1 MSCEPRPRVAC
12 RRLVQRLPH
21 HPHCH
26 SRHNCGDETVN
37 QREARKRQQVI
48 ELTLAGLNEM
58 LVNNKSLL
66 AEMNPEQEQR
76 LAELLVLGQDW
87 LVQVDGE

>member
-1 MSCEPRPRVAC
+1 M
-12 RRLVQRLPH
+12 
-21 HPHCH
+21 
-26 SRHNCGDETVN
+26 N

>member
-1 MSCEPRPRVAC
+1 M
-12 RRLVQRLPH
+12 
-21 HPHCH
+21 
-26 SRHNCGDETVN
+26 N

-48 ELTLAGLNEM
+48 ELTLAGLKEM

-87 LVQVDGE
+87 LVRVDGE

>member
-1 MSCEPRPRVAC
+1 M
-12 RRLVQRLPH
+12 
-21 HPHCH
+21 
-26 SRHNCGDETVN
+26 N
-37 QREARKRQQVI
+37 QREARKRQQLI
-48 ELTLAGLNEM
+48 ENTLAGLNEM